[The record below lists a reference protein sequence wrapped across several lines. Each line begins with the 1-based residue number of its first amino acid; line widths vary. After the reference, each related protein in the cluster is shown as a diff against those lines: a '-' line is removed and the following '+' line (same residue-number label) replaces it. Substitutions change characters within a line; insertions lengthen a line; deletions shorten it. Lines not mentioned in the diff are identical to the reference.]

1 MTLVAL
7 TEKRR
12 GVQFTSEKKIYEML
26 KRLKET
32 LKKNKDL

>member
-1 MTLVAL
+1 MTLVAV

-12 GVQFTSEKKIYEML
+12 GVQCIGEKKIYERV
-26 KRLKET
+26 KKLKET